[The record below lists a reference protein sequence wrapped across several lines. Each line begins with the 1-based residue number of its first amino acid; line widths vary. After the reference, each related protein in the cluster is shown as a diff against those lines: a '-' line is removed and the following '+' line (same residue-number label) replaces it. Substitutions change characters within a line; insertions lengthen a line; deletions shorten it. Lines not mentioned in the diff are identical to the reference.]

1 MADQD
6 WRETLPEELRAE
18 PALKDIP
25 DVVTLAK
32 AFRDTKAMVGSS
44 VRLPAADAD
53 DAARAEFLE
62 KIKERAPDIAEA
74 VEFRKAETARQKAVR
89 EASEAATAALK
100 KEWGSDYEDRVK
112 AARAAAVKMGVP
124 EGSLD
129 SMPPSQ
135 VRIWAQT
142 AKALTGNAHQVG
154 EQGKGGAPTMTG
166 SEIDIEI
173 AKHRAD
179 PEYYGGRRPDLHR
192 RVAELMEMRAG

>member
-6 WRETLPEELRAE
+6 WRETLPEEMRAD

-32 AFRDTKAMVGSS
+32 AFRDTKAMVGAS

-53 DAARAEFLE
+53 EAARAEFLE
-62 KIKERAPDIAEA
+62 KIKERAPDLVEA
-74 VEFRKAETARQKAVR
+74 VEFKKTETAKQAAAR
-89 EASEAATAALK
+89 EAAEAATAALK

-112 AARAAAVKMGVP
+112 AARVAAVKMGVP
-124 EGSLD
+124 EAALD

-135 VRIWAQT
+135 VRVWAQA

-154 EQGKGGAPTMTG
+154 EQGKGGAPAMTD
-166 SEIDIEI
+166 SQIDMEIQ
-173 AKHRAD
+173 KLRAD
-179 PEYYGGRRPDLHR
+179 PEYFGGRRPDMHK
-192 RVAELMEMRAG
+192 RVSELMAMRGS